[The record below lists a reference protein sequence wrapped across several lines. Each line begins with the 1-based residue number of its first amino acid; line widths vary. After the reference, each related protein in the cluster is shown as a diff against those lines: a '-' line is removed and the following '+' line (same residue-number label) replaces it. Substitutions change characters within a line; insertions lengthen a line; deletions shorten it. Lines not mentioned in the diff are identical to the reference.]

1 MLGRRLE
8 SAGADE
14 VDSPGEAVPGDRK
27 HACPRME
34 AGSGVQNRI
43 YTSSMQPWAPK
54 TP

>member
-43 YTSSMQPWAPK
+43 YTPSMQPWAPK